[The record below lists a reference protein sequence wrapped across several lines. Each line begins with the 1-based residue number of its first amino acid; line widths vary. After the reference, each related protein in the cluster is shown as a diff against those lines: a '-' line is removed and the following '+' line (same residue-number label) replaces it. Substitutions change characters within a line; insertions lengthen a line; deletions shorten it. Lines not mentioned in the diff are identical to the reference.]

1 MLPNAGIIQIIFIW
15 GDEMLEVRGLHRLRL
30 MTLACLTTGAM
41 IAFGLFGAGAALA
54 APTGVTAVIHE
65 GNTETASSTVCTFHI
80 HFQSN
85 KNIAGDWA
93 IRKVASDPTTNV
105 LNGSYDAA
113 SGDDRE
119 PDSGTFSLPNGH
131 YVLVWDDEPIDRS
144 FDSLAFDV
152 ACEAAPPSQSSAPI
166 ASASTAPIASSSTAP
181 IASSSTAPISSVLPI
196 ASGGQPPNGGVE
208 GVQGTPPRTLP
219 PTDLGTAARSSAD
232 PRPTLALLGFI
243 TLAAL
248 LVTARLG
255 RRKESRRSRPD

>member
-1 MLPNAGIIQIIFIW
+1 
-15 GDEMLEVRGLHRLRL
+15 MLEVRGLRQLRL

-65 GNTETASSTVCTFHI
+65 GNTETAGSTVCTFHI

-85 KNIAGDWA
+85 KDITGDWA

-105 LNGSYDAA
+105 LNGSYDTA

-119 PDSGTFSLPNGH
+119 PDSGTFNLPNGS
-131 YVLVWDDEPIDRS
+131 YALVWDDEPIDRS
-144 FDSLAFDV
+144 FDRLDFEV
-152 ACEAAPPSQSSAPI
+152 ACGAAAPSQSSAPI
-166 ASASTAPIASSSTAP
+166 ASASTAP

>member
-1 MLPNAGIIQIIFIW
+1 
-15 GDEMLEVRGLHRLRL
+15 MLEVRGLRQLRL

-93 IRKVASDPTTNV
+93 IRKVANDPTTNV
-105 LNGSYDAA
+105 LNGSYDTA

-119 PDSGTFSLPNGH
+119 PDSGTFNLPNGH

-144 FDSLAFDV
+144 FDRLDFDV
-152 ACEAAPPSQSSAPI
+152 SCEAAPPSQSSAPI

-181 IASSSTAPISSVLPI
+181 IASSSTAPISSELPI
-196 ASGGQPPNGGVE
+196 ASGGQPPTGGVE

-248 LVTARLG
+248 LVTARIG

>member
-1 MLPNAGIIQIIFIW
+1 
-15 GDEMLEVRGLHRLRL
+15 MLEVRGLRQLRL

-65 GNTETASSTVCTFHI
+65 GNTEAAGSTVCTFHI

-85 KNIAGDWA
+85 KDIAGDWA

-105 LNGSYDAA
+105 LNGSYDTA

-119 PDSGTFSLPNGH
+119 PDSGTFNLPNGS
-131 YVLVWDDEPIDRS
+131 YALVWDDEPIDRS
-144 FDSLAFDV
+144 FDRLDFEV
-152 ACEAAPPSQSSAPI
+152 ACGAAPPSQSSAPI

-181 IASSSTAPISSVLPI
+181 ISSSSTAPISSVLPI

-248 LVTARLG
+248 LVTARVG

>member
-1 MLPNAGIIQIIFIW
+1 
-15 GDEMLEVRGLHRLRL
+15 MLEVRGLRQLRL

-65 GNTETASSTVCTFHI
+65 GNTETASTTVCTFHI
-80 HFQSN
+80 HLQSN

-105 LNGSYDAA
+105 LNGSYDTA

-119 PDSGTFSLPNGH
+119 PDSGTFSLPDGS
-131 YVLVWDDEPIDRS
+131 YTLVWDDEPIDRS
-144 FDSLAFDV
+144 FDRLDFEV

-166 ASASTAPIASSSTAP
+166 ASQSTAP
-181 IASSSTAPISSVLPI
+181 IASSSTAPISSELPI
-196 ASGGQPPNGGVE
+196 ASAGKPPTGSKPPTGGVE

-248 LVTARLG
+248 LVTARIG
-255 RRKESRRSRPD
+255 RRQESRRSRPD